1 MNMNEAQSTKQGEG
15 EGLGTMFLT
24 FILGDE
30 SYGLPIQSVTEII
43 GLQEITT
50 IPDVPNHIR
59 GIINLRGKVIPVM
72 DVRLRF
78 GMQERA
84 YDARTCIIVVQV
96 DETSVGLVVDTVSEV
111 TTIPLDQIT
120 CTPSMGSSKSND
132 AVECVGKIGD
142 EIKLLLNVER
152 LLYVDSTNQL
162 AA

>member
-1 MNMNEAQSTKQGEG
+1 MNETVEEQSADS

-24 FILGDE
+24 FVLGEE

-50 IPDVPNHIR
+50 VPDVPPYIR

-78 GMQERA
+78 GMEERD

-96 DETSVGLVVDTVSEV
+96 KDTFVGLVVDTVSEV
-111 TTIPLDQIT
+111 TSISRDMISP
-120 CTPSMGSSKSND
+120 TPSMGDPSSND
-132 AVECVGKIGD
+132 AVESVGKVGE

-152 LLYVDSTNQL
+152 LLYVESTDL

>member
-1 MNMNEAQSTKQGEG
+1 MTMNQTHSSKQEDGK
-15 EGLGTMFLT
+15 GLGTMFLT

-78 GMQERA
+78 NMEERA

-96 DETSVGLVVDTVSEV
+96 EETSVGLVVDTVSEV

-120 CTPSMGSSKSND
+120 CTPSMGPSSNND

-152 LLYVDSTNQL
+152 LLYVETNQL